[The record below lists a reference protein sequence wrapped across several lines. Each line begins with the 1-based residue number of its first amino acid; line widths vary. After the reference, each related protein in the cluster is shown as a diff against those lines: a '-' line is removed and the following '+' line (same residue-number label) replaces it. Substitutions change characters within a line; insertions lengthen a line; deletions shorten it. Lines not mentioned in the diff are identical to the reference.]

1 MFIDKLSDRQ
11 NKLYLRFRYD
21 CTTVVYE
28 VKPFERK
35 TKENQRNLRTISSVD
50 SVLRRKDA
58 RYAYGCL
65 RYLDLVTRNVFVVL
79 LRPTILTIE
88 IVLRSRSRPL
98 VNSVIKRFMHFP
110 LKERHALFL
119 PGAHIRSLPLLPSR
133 FPLSSRFVDLSLRFL
148 ASRSYSPSILE
159 SAKAETARY
168 LFPVVRFAS
177 VT

>member
-1 MFIDKLSDRQ
+1 MFIDKLTDRQ

-28 VKPFERK
+28 VNPFEHK

-50 SVLRRKDA
+50 SVLRRKDT

-65 RYLDLVTRNVFVVL
+65 RYLVSVTRNVFVVL

-98 VNSVIKRFMHFP
+98 VNPVIKRFMHFP

-119 PGAHIRSLPLLPSR
+119 PGTHIRSLSLL
-133 FPLSSRFVDLSLRFL
+133 PLSSRFVDLSLRFL

>member
-1 MFIDKLSDRQ
+1 MFIDKLTDRQ

-28 VKPFERK
+28 INPFEHK

-50 SVLRRKDA
+50 SVLRRKDT

-65 RYLDLVTRNVFVVL
+65 RYLVSVTRNVFVVL

-98 VNSVIKRFMHFP
+98 VNPVIKRFMHFP

-119 PGAHIRSLPLLPSR
+119 PGTHIRSLSLL
-133 FPLSSRFVDLSLRFL
+133 PLSSRFVDLSLRFL

>member
-1 MFIDKLSDRQ
+1 MFIDKLTDQQ

-28 VKPFERK
+28 VNPFEHK

-50 SVLRRKDA
+50 SVLRRKDT

-65 RYLDLVTRNVFVVL
+65 RYLVSVTRNVFVVL

-98 VNSVIKRFMHFP
+98 VNPVIKRFMHFP

-119 PGAHIRSLPLLPSR
+119 PGTHIRSLSLL
-133 FPLSSRFVDLSLRFL
+133 PLSSRFVDLSLRFL